1 MSPRARPRVVA
12 VVLVVVAIVLVVAEP
27 FPKGE
32 TLLTFIH
39 DHGVDTG
46 DLPAIALLLVAAR
59 LVIE

>member
-1 MSPRARPRVVA
+1 VA